1 MSANPSLLS
10 NSSIPSSPS
19 SPFVSMYEQL
29 ANCMNSTTGMIAVT
43 TYTITS
49 CLVILPLCVFI
60 LCLGFQRWRQQR
72 SSATTSPSDLIT
84 YHQLVIELLN
94 IFGYIISCCGLQA
107 HLTEMVML
115 GVYLWY
121 VNLAGQ
127 MNFHLLACIE
137 RYLAVVHPITYL
149 SLKKKKGIMLRNVCI
164 GSVWLFCFG
173 IIFIMFLKK
182 SIFTSIIPISLVVFV
197 IVVVSFCSLSVL
209 SVLNR
214 PGPGD
219 RGRQHV
225 DKSKLRAFYTI
236 MSIAAALMFR
246 LGSYIVIIAM
256 HALPQL
262 AETTRCGILLSSSWF
277 GLPSCLM
284 LSLLSLHRA
293 GKLACCRSNNQS
305 GQGKN

>member
-1 MSANPSLLS
+1 MSANSSLPP
-10 NSSIPSSPS
+10 NSFISSSPS
-19 SPFVSMYEQL
+19 SPSVSMYQQL
-29 ANCMNSTTGMIAVT
+29 VNCMNSTSGMVAVGA
-43 TYTITS
+43 YTITS

-72 SSATTSPSDLIT
+72 SNTTTSHSDLIT
-84 YHQLVIELLN
+84 YHQLVIELMN

-107 HLTEMVML
+107 HLTEMVVL
-115 GVYLWY
+115 GIYLWY

-127 MNFHLLACIE
+127 MFFHLLSCIE

-149 SLKKKKGIMLRNVCI
+149 SLKKKRGITLRNVCI
-164 GSVWLFCFG
+164 GSVWLFSFG
-173 IIFIMFLKK
+173 IVFIMFEKK
-182 SIFTSIIPISLVVFV
+182 SISTSIFPFSLVVFI

-219 RGRQHV
+219 GGRQHV

-236 MSIAAALMFR
+236 MSIAAALLFR

-256 HALPQL
+256 HSLPQL
-262 AETTRCGILLSSSWF
+262 AETTRCGILLSGSWF
-277 GLPSCLM
+277 SLPSCLV
-284 LSLLSLHRA
+284 LSLLFLHRA
-293 GKLACCRSNNQS
+293 GKLPCCRNNNQS
-305 GQGKN
+305 VQ